1 VKFLVDNQLPEALCQ
16 CLNARGNQSAHVLG
30 LSMDEASDLEIWNYA
45 ATGNWILVSKDEDF
59 LHLANRQGDTGKL
72 LWVRIG
78 NCRKQ
83 TLLQAFDR
91 ELQAVVRAFDE
102 GVRVVEIRQRI

>member
-1 VKFLVDNQLPEALCQ
+1 MKFLVDNQLPEALCRF
-16 CLNARGNQSAHVLG
+16 LNALGHESDHVLD
-30 LSMDEASDLEIWNYA
+30 LHMDEATDLEIWNYA
-45 ATGNWILVSKDEDF
+45 AAGNWIVVSKDEDF

-83 TLLQAFDR
+83 TLLHAFER
-91 ELQAVVRAFDE
+91 ELPAVVRTFGE
-102 GVRVVEIRQRI
+102 GVRVVEIR

>member
-1 VKFLVDNQLPEALCQ
+1 MNFLVDNQLPEALCRF
-16 CLNARGNQSAHVLG
+16 LNGRGHRSDHVLG
-30 LSMDEASDLEIWNYA
+30 LRLEEASDIEIWNHA
-45 ATGNWILVSKDEDF
+45 ANAHWIVVSKDEDF
-59 LHLANRQGDTGKL
+59 LYLANRPGDTGKL

-91 ELQAVVRAFDE
+91 ELPTVIRAFDQ
-102 GVRVVEIRQRI
+102 GLRVVEIR

>member
-1 VKFLVDNQLPEALCQ
+1 MKFLVDNQLPEALCRF
-16 CLNARGNQSAHVLG
+16 LNARGQESGHVLG
-30 LSMDEASDLEIWNYA
+30 LNLDEASDLQIWHYA
-45 ATGNWILVSKDEDF
+45 VTGNWIVVSKDEDF

-83 TLLQAFDR
+83 TLLRAFER
-91 ELQAVVRAFDE
+91 EWTGVVRAFAE
-102 GVRVVEIRQRI
+102 GIRIVEIR